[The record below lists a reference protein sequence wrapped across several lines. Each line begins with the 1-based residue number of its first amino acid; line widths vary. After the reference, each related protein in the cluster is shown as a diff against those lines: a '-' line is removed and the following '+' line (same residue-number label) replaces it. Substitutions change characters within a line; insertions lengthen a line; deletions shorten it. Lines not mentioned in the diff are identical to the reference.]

1 MEIKIRPEELEDF
14 AQRIEQSRF
23 YTGDALDL
31 LNWESARLR
40 FTSVARVD
48 RALDLQE
55 EIRHLVNRFHT
66 LTQDAKTLIENTANG
81 MREADEAAK
90 SSASSGWGGFFS
102 GLWDGAKNGLTDAW
116 DGLVSLTEWETYEAM
131 WDAIIHPLETL
142 ESMWNTLSEAWETK
156 VINGDVYSRTEFFT
170 YGVVSIGL
178 GILGGKGIDKLGKA
192 AKLTKVPDGTS
203 SNPKVATVT
212 HGMDTSF
219 DYAKLSQGKGFAAE
233 IDSVLGEVGL
243 TRDEFLE
250 LQPKHHSELTQ
261 VQLEKMRKVRDAVGP
276 VDEDTVLQKVID
288 LGRVDSFLSGR
299 ETTLSGCIA
308 RMDDVADVHMSDDVF
323 YSLRLD
329 YGDENYPTP
338 FSPDEGYAVIRF
350 TTDDY
355 DKMKIPFAEEL
366 GSPNAAK
373 PNEFIQYPQT
383 GHGFTAAENG
393 RIIPEFETK
402 YRDGAVPAVGEIYE
416 VKNGVEELV
425 GIYVE
430 DDRRFYSLK
439 ELQGND

>member
-1 MEIKIRPEELEDF
+1 MEIKIRPEELEAF
-14 AQRIEQSRF
+14 AQRIEQSRS

-40 FTSVARVD
+40 FTSVARVE

-66 LTQDAKTLIENTANG
+66 LTEDAKALIENTANG

-156 VINGDVYSRTEFFT
+156 VINGDIYSRTEFFT

-192 AKLTKVPDGTS
+192 AKLTKIPDGTPS
-203 SNPKVATVT
+203 KPKVETVT
-212 HGMDTSF
+212 HGIDTSF
-219 DYAKLSQGKGFAAE
+219 DYAKLSQGKEFAAE
-233 IDSVLGEVGL
+233 INSVLDEVGL
-243 TRDEFLE
+243 TRDEFLA
-250 LQPKHHSELTQ
+250 LQPKHHTELTQ
-261 VQLEKMRKVRDAVGP
+261 DQLEKMRQVRDAVGP
-276 VDEDTVLQKVID
+276 VGDDTVLQKVID
-288 LGRVDSFLSGR
+288 LGRVESFLSGR

-338 FSPDEGYAVIRF
+338 FSPNEGYAVIRF

-355 DKMKIPFAEEL
+355 DKMRIPYAEEL
-366 GSPNAAK
+366 NSLDAAK
-373 PNEFIQYPQT
+373 PNEFIKYPQT
-383 GHGFTAAENG
+383 GHGFTAAVNG

-402 YRDGAVPAVGEIYE
+402 YRDGAEPTVGEIYIVNE
-416 VKNGVEELV
+416 GVEELV
-425 GIYVE
+425 GVYNPFKERFIRVE
-430 DDRRFYSLK
+430 
-439 ELQGND
+439 E

>member
-14 AQRIEQSRF
+14 AQRIEQSRS

-55 EIRHLVNRFHT
+55 EIRHLVNRFHS

-233 IDSVLGEVGL
+233 IDSVLGEAGL
-243 TRDEFLE
+243 SKDEFLTLQAQYYKDLTPEE
-250 LQPKHHSELTQ
+250 LDKMHQ
-261 VQLEKMRKVRDAVGP
+261 VREAVPAVNGS
-276 VDEDTVLQKVID
+276 TVLQKVID
-288 LGRVDSFLSGR
+288 QDKLELYLSGQL
-299 ETTLSGCIA
+299 TDVGGCIA
-308 RMDDVADVHMSDDVF
+308 KMDDVSDITSSADM
-323 YSLRLD
+323 YNSLRMD
-329 YGDENYPTP
+329 YPNTP
-338 FSPDEGYAVIRF
+338 FSPDKEYAVIRF
-350 TTDDY
+350 TTEQSERL
-355 DKMKIPFAEEL
+355 KIPYAEEL
-366 GSPNAAK
+366 NSPHAAK
-373 PNEFIQYPQT
+373 PNEYISYPQT

-393 RIIPEFETK
+393 KIVPEFETI
-402 YRDGAVPAVGEIYE
+402 YGNNARPSAGEIYV
-416 VKNGVEELV
+416 VKDGAEELV
-425 GIYVE
+425 GIYDKYE
-430 DDRRFYSLK
+430 QRFYSIE
-439 ELQGND
+439 ELNSHD